1 MAGKKIYEGGC
12 LCGHIRFVA
21 TAPVS
26 NPHTCSCKL
35 CQRHTGALTVAW
47 VEFPRERVAWV
58 GPGGAP
64 TAWRSSDWSSRA
76 FCSACGSSIGAIDDK
91 PTSHCFLARSILPTE
106 KNLRR
111 RPIPMLGEGQSGGTS
126 FQMQVPTNNAV
137 SFILRD

>member
-12 LCGHIRFVA
+12 LCEYIRFVV

-26 NPHTCSCKL
+26 KPHTCSCKL
-35 CQRHTGALTVAW
+35 CQRHTGALTL
-47 VEFPRERVAWV
+47 F
-58 GPGGAP
+58 
-64 TAWRSSDWSSRA
+64 
-76 FCSACGSSIGAIDDK
+76 GSSSHEIELRGWGRVVRQRLGDPRTGPAVLFAAHVAVLLVLLI
-91 PTSHCFLARSILPTE
+91 TSRLSHCFLACSNPPTE

-111 RPIPMLGEGQSGGTS
+111 RPIRMLGEGQSGGTS